1 MLCPV
6 CSSAARRFGRNRKGC
21 RRWHCLD
28 CNRTFTAR
36 GRRLKAA
43 LAAAVAGRLWASLT
57 GRANDGPESATQR
70 G

>member
-6 CSSAARRFGRNRKGC
+6 CLNASLLIGHNRKGR

-36 GRRLKAA
+36 DRRPRVG
-43 LAAAVAGRLWASLT
+43 LAAPVAGRLWASLAS
-57 GRANDGPESATQR
+57 RANGGR
-70 G
+70 